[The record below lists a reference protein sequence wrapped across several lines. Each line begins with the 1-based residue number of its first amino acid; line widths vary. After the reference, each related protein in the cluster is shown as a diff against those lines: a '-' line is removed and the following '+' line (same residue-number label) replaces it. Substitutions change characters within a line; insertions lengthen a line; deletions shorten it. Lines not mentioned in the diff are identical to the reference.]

1 MVEEEEQE
9 EEEEEESSE
18 EEVEEVEEKEEEPE
32 EDKSGMES
40 TTSLASGLDTPE
52 QLQLRKKDGTGTET
66 PETVERPKALYTVL
80 EEKQTNI
87 PTTAMFGSSHTYVLP
102 GATTAPLTVAKE
114 SKRKEA
120 KKPGEVAV
128 AFTPE
133 ELENLDA
140 ATLKRKYDAQVETE
154 KAQTRV
160 DRADINE
167 VIEEQSRKKR
177 RKETKDKKKYKFFLN
192 MAYLP

>member
-9 EEEEEESSE
+9 EEEEEASSE
-18 EEVEEVEEKEEEPE
+18 EEVEEAEEKEEEPE
-32 EDKSGMES
+32 EDKTGLES
-40 TTSLASGLDTPE
+40 TTSVASGLDTPE
-52 QLQLRKKDGTGTET
+52 TIQLRKQKDGTGTET
-66 PETVERPKALYTVL
+66 PDTVDPRPKALYTVL
-80 EEKQTNI
+80 EEKPTSVPTN
-87 PTTAMFGSSHTYVLP
+87 AMFGSAHTYVLP
-102 GATTAPLTVAKE
+102 SASSAPPTTSKD

-140 ATLKRKYDAQVETE
+140 GTLKRKYDAQLEAE
-154 KAQTRV
+154 KAATRV
-160 DRADINE
+160 DRTDINE

-177 RKETKDKKKYKFFLN
+177 RKETGKDKGKKYKF
-192 MAYLP
+192 